1 MADVKY
7 KVNKGVKNI
16 LKIFLDFFQSIG
28 LSSNMFKGPNGAGK
42 GDKPRPNSISKKEY
56 DKRWDKIFR
65 KDKSNA
71 NKQTKKTNKKRHT
84 VSYSSH

>member
-1 MADVKY
+1 
-7 KVNKGVKNI
+7 
-16 LKIFLDFFQSIG
+16 
-28 LSSNMFKGPNGAGK
+28 MFKGPNGTGK
-42 GDKPRPNSISKKEY
+42 GDKPRPSSISRKKYEE
-56 DKRWDKIFR
+56 RWDKIFR